1 MAKVLMVVSA
11 ATHWTQADGSKHPSG
26 YWAEELVVPHEALT
40 RAGHTVDIATPGG
53 RAPTVDQTSFNP
65 DIAGPEVERFAA
77 YIDGISDVLE
87 NTVPLEEVDVA
98 GYDAV
103 LIPGGHG
110 PMEDLA
116 VDRSMG
122 RVLRAAHADDK
133 IIAAIC
139 HGPAAL
145 LSAADGDG
153 EWPFAG
159 RTVTSLT
166 DEEETL
172 FGTAANAAWLLESR
186 LRENGAQF
194 VGSVPWQS
202 HVVVDGRLITGQN
215 PGSSAETAQELNAL
229 LASDAN

>member
-1 MAKVLMVVSA
+1 MAKVLMVVSGA
-11 ATHWTQADGSKHPSG
+11 SHWTQADGSRHPSG
-26 YWAEELVVPHEALT
+26 FWAEELVVPHQVLT
-40 RAGHTVDIATPGG
+40 GAGHTVDIATPEG
-53 RAPTVDQTSFNP
+53 RTPTADQASFNP
-65 DIAGPEVERFAA
+65 DIAGPEVERFAT
-77 YIDGISDVLE
+77 YLDGMSDALQH
-87 NTVPLEEVDVA
+87 PLALADVDVA
-98 GYDAV
+98 SYDAV

-122 RVLRAAHADDK
+122 KVLREAHSGDK

-145 LSAADGDG
+145 LSAADGSG

-159 RTVTSLT
+159 RQVTSLT

-186 LRENGAQF
+186 LRDNGVQF
-194 VGSVPWQS
+194 VGSVPWES
-202 HVVVDGRLITGQN
+202 HVVVDGLLITGQN
-215 PGSSAETAQELNAL
+215 PGSSAELAEELNTML
-229 LASDAN
+229 TTR